1 MRDVRTSELLSAQ
14 PSLRP
19 FPFRRVS
26 AGQGLLPLSLP
37 TLGHLHERLDHVADR
52 AATVEGLQPHTLAR
66 WLVARRS
73 FFTFMGEKDC
83 GARFISGDYRVQAV
97 LIENWVA
104 WLRSRG
110 TSRTTIATYWHS
122 LAVQLARIERED
134 GMLNPFSLL
143 DAPKPERALPR
154 SLTKKQAEGLISLAR
169 NEQRVSTLAR
179 TRNLCLIG
187 LMLLA
192 GLRRAEALNVEVAD
206 CDVERRTL
214 LIKHGKGP
222 NGGEPRTSYM
232 TSQLATIV
240 SDYLAQRE
248 RAQPARTHAALLTS
262 LGGNRPMNITAVT
275 RVFRRWS
282 RVLGFKVTPHM
293 LRHTYALLLRQAG
306 VPDRVSMDLLGHRS
320 LAMLQRYSHVFDGE
334 HRDEAAKVLL
344 DLDTPWAEEV
354 TRFKRRGLGHM

>member
-1 MRDVRTSELLSAQ
+1 MRDVQPIELQGRQLG
-14 PSLRP
+14 LRP
-19 FPFRRVS
+19 FALRRVA

-37 TLGHLHERLDHVADR
+37 TVEHLHERLDHVANR

-66 WLVARRS
+66 WQVARRS
-73 FFTFMGEKDC
+73 FFAFMREQRC
-83 GARFISGDYRVQAV
+83 GPRFIAGDYRVQAV
-97 LIENWVA
+97 LIEDWVA
-104 WLRSRG
+104 WLRNRC

-122 LAVQLARIERED
+122 LAVQLGRVERED

-154 SLTKKQAEGLISLAR
+154 SVTRKQAEALLSLVR
-169 NEQRVSTLAR
+169 NEHGSTLAR
-179 TRNLCLIG
+179 TRNLCLVG

-214 LIKHGKGP
+214 LVKHGKGP

-240 SDYLAQRE
+240 ADYQAERE
-248 RAQPARTHAALLTS
+248 RARPKRTHAALLTS
-262 LGGNRPMNITAVT
+262 LAGDRPMNVTAVR

-282 RVLGFKVTPHM
+282 SRLGFKVTPHM

-306 VPDRVSMDLLGHRS
+306 VPDRVSMDLLGHKS

-344 DLDTPWAEEV
+344 DFDTPWAAEV
-354 TRFKRRGLGHM
+354 TKFKRHGLGHR